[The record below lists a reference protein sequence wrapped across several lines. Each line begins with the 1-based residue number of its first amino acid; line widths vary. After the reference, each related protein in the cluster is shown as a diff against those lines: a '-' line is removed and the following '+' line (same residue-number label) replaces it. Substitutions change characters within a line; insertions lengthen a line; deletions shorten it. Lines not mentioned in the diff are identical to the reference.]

1 MENNLLVFG
10 TKNFNNSL
18 SEIKE
23 YLNFPLVFFNK
34 NDLSESSTTK
44 INFVIVDSDVCND
57 IDIVRSIKKI
67 KNKPLLLL
75 KKKYYLNTV
84 KLIYDDVIILPSSLI
99 EISNKIISLI
109 TSKKFNQNS
118 FVKIKEYAIDKNERK
133 LKKENLSMTI
143 TEREIQLI
151 ELLFNEKKPVPKSII
166 LKRVWKYADDADTHT
181 IETHIYRLRK
191 KILDVFKDD
200 NFIINSKDGYS
211 I

>member
-1 MENNLLVFG
+1 M
-10 TKNFNNSL
+10 
-18 SEIKE
+18 
-23 YLNFPLVFFNK
+23 
-34 NDLSESSTTK
+34 
-44 INFVIVDSDVCND
+44 
-57 IDIVRSIKKI
+57 
-67 KNKPLLLL
+67 
-75 KKKYYLNTV
+75 
-84 KLIYDDVIILPSSLI
+84 IILPSSLI

-200 NFIINSKDGYS
+200 NFIINTKDGYS

>member
-23 YLNFPLVFFNK
+23 YLNSPLVFFNK

-84 KLIYDDVIILPSSLI
+84 KLTYDDVIILPSSLI

-133 LKKENLSMTI
+133 LKQENLSMTI